1 MDILVQLPDSFG
13 CMFTGPERVQTGG
26 RLSNNGIAVEVK
38 QGVMVADVVSPEVN
52 FTNILR

>member
-13 CMFTGPERVQTGG
+13 CMFTGPERVQTCG
-26 RLSNNGIAVEVK
+26 RLSNNGIAVKVK